1 MTMSTLSIT
10 TELSRENFALEVDES
25 LPLEDITA
33 LFGAS
38 GAGKTTLLRV
48 VAGLER
54 SARGSVSFDGESWQD
69 SAHKVFVPPHRRRIG
84 FVFQDARLFPHLSVS
99 GNLDFAARR
108 ASEGVGPKLDDVV
121 AKLALGELLA
131 RDPKSLSGGELQRV
145 SIARALLRKPSLL
158 LMDEPLSALDAS
170 RKAEILPYIEALP
183 TSFGIPIV
191 YVTHNVDEV
200 ARLASRIVVM
210 SAGHI
215 VATGDAAEV
224 LERTDLRPLAEHLEA
239 GALLTARATGRRDGM
254 TTLDVGGQSLRVPA
268 VAIDDGVDV
277 RIRVLARDVALAT
290 QPPQGLS
297 IRNVLE
303 SRILA
308 VEMANEIV
316 ANVLLDVGGQH
327 LRSTVTREAVEE
339 LGLTSGMKV
348 FALIK
353 SVAIDVPL
361 VT

>member
-1 MTMSTLSIT
+1 MPTLSINT
-10 TELSRENFALEVDES
+10 DLSRERFDLAVDES
-25 LPLEDITA
+25 IPLQDITA

-48 VAGLER
+48 IAGLEQ
-54 SARGSVSFDGESWQD
+54 SARGSVSFDDEIWQD
-69 SAHKVFVPPHRRRIG
+69 SEHDVFVAPYRRSIG

-108 ASEGVGPKLDDVV
+108 ASDAAGPTLDDVV
-121 AKLALGELLA
+121 AQLELGEFLP
-131 RDPKSLSGGELQRV
+131 RDPESLSGGELQRV

-170 RKAEILPYIEALP
+170 RKAEILPYIEALAP
-183 TSFGIPIV
+183 SFGIPVV

-210 SAGHI
+210 SAGRV
-215 VATGDAAEV
+215 VAAGGAAEV
-224 LERTDLRPLAEHLEA
+224 LERTDLRPLAEHFEA
-239 GALLTARATGRRDGM
+239 GVLLAARAAGQRDGM
-254 TTLDVGGQSLRVPA
+254 TTLDVGGQLLRVPA
-268 VAIDDGVDV
+268 VAIDNGREF

-290 QPPQGLS
+290 QTPQGLS

-303 SRILA
+303 SQILT
-308 VEMANEIV
+308 VEMGDDVV
-316 ANVLLDVGGQH
+316 ASVLLDVGGQH

-339 LGLTSGMKV
+339 LGLAAGMKV

-353 SVAIDVPL
+353 SVAIDLPL
-361 VT
+361 VP